1 MNKEMFIDILRRLR
15 HADRRKRPKKLSTNC
30 WFLRH
35 DNAPEH
41 LSILVKYLLA
51 KNKGT
56 ALEHLPH
63 SSDLAAAECYVFHQL
78 KSVLK
83 RRHFYDATGIIR
95 NATDELKS
103 FHKTGYT
110 VKPA

>member
-1 MNKEMFIDILRRLR
+1 MFIDILRRLR

-51 KNKGT
+51 KNIGT